1 MRKVIGALGL
11 GLLSIVSLPVMATEV
26 GVLDWREALMS
37 SDSAQ
42 ASMNQLKNRISSQQQ
57 QAQSLSE
64 ELQQLQQRLQKDGD
78 VMSESERNSVTQQL
92 RQKGGQFQ
100 QLRGQISQA
109 QQQAE
114 QQYLKSA
121 KPKLDQA
128 IQKVVSEHDLDMVI
142 DRDAVVYSEDSL
154 DITSEVTQI
163 FNSLN

>member
-1 MRKVIGALGL
+1 MRKMAGAFGL
-11 GLLSIVSLPVMATEV
+11 GLLTLVSLPAMATEV

-42 ASMNQLKNRISSQQQ
+42 ASMNQLKNRISPQQQ
-57 QAQSLSE
+57 QAESLQQ
-64 ELQQLQQRLQKDGD
+64 ELQQLQQRLQQDGD

-114 QQYLKSA
+114 QQYLQGA

-128 IQKVVSEHDLDMVI
+128 IQRVVDEHDLDMVV
-142 DRDAVVYSEDSL
+142 DRDAVVFAGDSL
-154 DITSEVTQI
+154 DVTDEVTQI

>member
-109 QQQAE
+109 QQEAE

>member
-1 MRKVIGALGL
+1 MRKVVGALGL
-11 GLLSIVSLPVMATEV
+11 GLLSAVSLPAMATEV

-42 ASMNQLKNRISSQQQ
+42 VSMNQLKNRISAQQQ
-57 QAQSLSE
+57 QAQSLSQ
-64 ELQQLQQRLQKDGD
+64 ELQQLQQRLQQDGD
-78 VMSESERNSVTQQL
+78 VMSEAERNSVTQQL

-114 QQYLKSA
+114 QQYLQGA

-128 IQKVVSEHDLDMVI
+128 IERVVEQHDLDMVV
-142 DRDAVVYSEDSL
+142 DRDAVVYSGDSL
-154 DITSEVTQI
+154 DVTNEVTQI